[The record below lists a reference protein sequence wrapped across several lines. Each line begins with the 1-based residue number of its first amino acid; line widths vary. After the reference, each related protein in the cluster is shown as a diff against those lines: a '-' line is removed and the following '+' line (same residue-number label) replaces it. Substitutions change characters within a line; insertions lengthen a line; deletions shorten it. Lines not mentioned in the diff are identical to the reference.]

1 MNPAD
6 VAPAALPLVS
16 ADVSL
21 IALFMQ
27 AHWVVKT
34 VMLGLLACSVWVW
47 AIAHKIFMRVPSAPW
62 TASSRRSG
70 RLIEEPI
77 ARCRPNRRGR
87 IVPPPCVSGN
97 ARSSRHAPCW
107 PADADEK

>member
-6 VAPAALPLVS
+6 VASSSLPIVS

-27 AHWVVKT
+27 AHWVFKA

-47 AIAHKIFMRVPSAPW
+47 AIAIDKIFLYGR
-62 TASSRRSG
+62 TKRSMD
-70 RLIEEPI
+70 RFEQ
-77 ARCRPNRRGR
+77 AFW
-87 IVPPPCVSGN
+87 SGQ
-97 ARSSRHAPCW
+97 SITFG
-107 PADADEK
+107 